1 MILKNKYLNTAKQI
15 FAIAIGLLVNVMA
28 WQFFILPH
36 HITGG
41 GATGIAVILFYATK
55 GAIPVSVTYLAIN
68 VVLLLV
74 AFKIVDKQF
83 TLRTILG
90 VGFMTLWFAI
100 PMNDIFESIAGEKFP
115 TFDPFMSV
123 IIAGVAEGFGMAIAF
138 TNNGSTGG
146 SDIIAKIIN
155 KYRDIT
161 LGRALMFIDIV
172 IICSSIFVE
181 GTSIESIVYGLV
193 FMIIS
198 YGSMDLYIIGIRQSV
213 QFFIYT
219 KHPDEIAEAIANQAH
234 RGVTLLKGEG
244 WYSKSDIKIVTVLV
258 RKHQSSQI
266 FSIINSIDKQA
277 FISQIQA
284 MGVYGEGFDQLKVK
298 K

>member
-1 MILKNKYLNTAKQI
+1 MILNNKYLNTAKQI

-41 GATGIAVILFYATK
+41 GATGIAVIVFYATK

-115 TFDPFMSV
+115 AFDPFMSV

-161 LGRALMFIDIV
+161 LGRALIFIDIV
-172 IICSSIFVE
+172 IICSSIFVK
-181 GTSIESIVYGLV
+181 GTSIESVVYGLV
-193 FMIIS
+193 FMVIA
-198 YGSMDLYIIGIRQSV
+198 YGSMDIYINGIRQSV

-219 KHPDEIAEAIANQAH
+219 KKPEEIAEAISAEAH
-234 RGVTLLKGEG
+234 RGVTLLHAEG
-244 WYSKSDIKIVTVLV
+244 WYSKSEMQVVTVLV
-258 RKHQSSQI
+258 RKHESPHI
-266 FSIINSIDKQA
+266 FKIVKNIDPEA
-277 FISQIQA
+277 FISQIA
-284 MGVYGEGFDQLKVK
+284 AIGVYGRGFDSIAVK

>member
-1 MILKNKYLNTAKQI
+1 MIFKNKALNTAKQI
-15 FAIAIGLLVNVMA
+15 FAIAFGLLVNVMA

-41 GATGIAVILFYATK
+41 GATGIAVITFYATN
-55 GAIPVSVTYLAIN
+55 GMVPVSATYLAIN

-83 TLRTILG
+83 TIRTILG
-90 VGFMTLWFAI
+90 VGFMTLWFAV
-100 PMNDIFESIAGEKFP
+100 PMNDIFEAIVGEKFP

-123 IIAGVAEGFGMAIAF
+123 IIAGVAEGFGMALAF

-146 SDIIAKIIN
+146 SDIIAKVIN

-161 LGRALMFIDIV
+161 LGRALIFMDIV
-172 IICSSIFVE
+172 IICSSIFVK
-181 GTSIESIVYGLV
+181 GTSIESVVYGLV
-193 FMIIS
+193 FMIIA
-198 YGSMDLYIIGIRQSV
+198 YGSMDIYINGIRQSV

-219 KHPDEIAEAIANQAH
+219 KHPDEIADAISNQAQ
-234 RGVTLLKGEG
+234 RGVTLIKGEG

-258 RKHQSSQI
+258 RKHESSQI
-266 FSIINSIDKQA
+266 FAIIKSIDRQA
-277 FISQIQA
+277 FISQIPA
-284 MGVYGEGFDQLKVK
+284 IGVYGEGFDSIATK

>member
-1 MILKNKYLNTAKQI
+1 MILNNKYLNTAKQI

-41 GATGIAVILFYATK
+41 GATGIAVIVFYATK

-115 TFDPFMSV
+115 AFDPFMSV

-161 LGRALMFIDIV
+161 LGRALIFIDIV
-172 IICSSIFVE
+172 IICSSIFVK
-181 GTSIESIVYGLV
+181 GTSIESVVYGLV
-193 FMIIS
+193 FMVIA
-198 YGSMDLYIIGIRQSV
+198 YGSMDIYINGIRQSV

-219 KHPDEIAEAIANQAH
+219 KKPEEIAEAISAEAH
-234 RGVTLLKGEG
+234 RGVTLLHAEG
-244 WYSKSDIKIVTVLV
+244 WYSKSEMQVVTVLV
-258 RKHQSSQI
+258 RKHESPHI
-266 FSIINSIDKQA
+266 FKIVKGIDPEA
-277 FISQIQA
+277 FISQIA
-284 MGVYGEGFDQLKVK
+284 AIGVYGRGFDSIAVK

>member
-1 MILKNKYLNTAKQI
+1 MRFKNKTLNTVKQI
-15 FAIAIGLLVNVMA
+15 MAIAIGLLINVMA

-41 GATGIAVILFYATK
+41 GATGIAVITFYATN
-55 GAIPVSVTYLAIN
+55 GAVPVSATYLALN

-74 AFKIVDKQF
+74 AFRIVDRQF
-83 TLRTILG
+83 TFRTALG

-100 PMNDIFESIAGEKFP
+100 PMNKIFESVAGQKFP
-115 TFDPFMSV
+115 EFDPFMSI
-123 IIAGVAEGFGMAIAF
+123 IIAGVLEGFGMAVAF

-155 KYRDIT
+155 KYKDIT
-161 LGRALMFIDIV
+161 LGRALIFIDVV
-172 IICSSIFVE
+172 IICSSILVP
-181 GTSIESIVYGLV
+181 GTTIESVVYGLV
-193 FMIIS
+193 FMVIA
-198 YGSMDLYIIGIRQSV
+198 YLSMDIYINGIRQSV

-219 KHPDEIAEAIANQAH
+219 QHPEEIAEAISNEAH

-258 RKHQSSQI
+258 RKHESAQI
-266 FSIINSIDKQA
+266 FAIIKSIDRQA
-277 FISQIQA
+277 FISQIPA
-284 MGVYGEGFDQLKVK
+284 IGVYGEGFDSLRK
-298 K
+298 

>member
-15 FAIAIGLLVNVMA
+15 FAIAFGLLINVMA

-41 GATGIAVILFYATK
+41 GATGIAVITFYATN
-55 GAIPVSVTYLAIN
+55 GAIPVSATYLAIN
-68 VVLLLV
+68 AILLLV
-74 AFKIVDKQF
+74 AFKIVDRQF
-83 TLRTILG
+83 TIRTIIG
-90 VGFMTLWFAI
+90 VGFMTLWFAV
-100 PMNDIFESIAGEKFP
+100 PMPAIFESLAGQKFP

-123 IIAGVAEGFGMAIAF
+123 IIAGVAEGFGMALAF

-146 SDIIAKIIN
+146 SDIVAKIIN

-161 LGRALMFIDIV
+161 LGRALIFIDVV
-172 IICSSIFVE
+172 IICSSIFVP
-181 GTSIESIVYGLV
+181 GTQIESVVYGLV
-193 FMIIS
+193 FMIIA
-198 YGSMDLYIIGIRQSV
+198 YGSMDIYINGIRQSV

-219 KHPDEIAEAIANQAH
+219 KHPDEIAEAIASQAQ

-244 WYSKSDIKIVTVLV
+244 WYSKSDIRIVTVLV
-258 RKHQSSQI
+258 RKHESSQI
-266 FSIINSIDKQA
+266 FSIIKSIDKQA
-277 FISQIQA
+277 FISQIPA
-284 MGVYGEGFDQLKVK
+284 IGVYGEGFDPLKAK